1 MYIHT
6 VISRVIVERETYFLS
21 ADLSAVFSF
30 CFTISVCG
38 AKNTPDRQTVREGGG
53 RGGWGGF
60 QVFRNFLNSLQ
71 NLLKSMLVVFV

>member
-38 AKNTPDRQTVREGGG
+38 AKNTPDRQTVREGEGG
-53 RGGWGGF
+53 GLSGISQFFEQSPKPVEEYVG
-60 QVFRNFLNSLQ
+60 S
-71 NLLKSMLVVFV
+71 SVFV